1 MINAL
6 LAFIPKPVFAGL
18 VVALVASTVIQS
30 CRVDGLKTENAKY
43 EAAVEQCATTNAQN
57 RKAIDFF
64 KLQNDQ
70 CLEGRREDE
79 TKLANAAAAWAA
91 EKEVLIEKAE
101 NVEVR
106 NVEVYREPSC
116 AELAQMDIT
125 NVCPDFVNR
134 MRQRAESYNRIRND
148 NGRST
153 GTN

>member
-1 MINAL
+1 MFNAV

-18 VVALVASTVIQS
+18 VVALAASTLIQS
-30 CRVDGLKTENAKY
+30 CRVDDLKDENAKY
-43 EAAVEQCATTNAQN
+43 EAAVEQCAKTNAQN
-57 RKAIDFF
+57 KTVVDFL

-79 TKLANAAAAWAA
+79 TKLANAAAAWDA
-91 EKEVLIEKAE
+91 ERQLLEEKAE

-106 NVEVYREPSC
+106 NVEVYRDPSC

-125 NVCPDFVNR
+125 NVCPAFVER
-134 MRQRAESYNRIRND
+134 LRQRAESYNRVRND
-148 NGRST
+148 NSRST